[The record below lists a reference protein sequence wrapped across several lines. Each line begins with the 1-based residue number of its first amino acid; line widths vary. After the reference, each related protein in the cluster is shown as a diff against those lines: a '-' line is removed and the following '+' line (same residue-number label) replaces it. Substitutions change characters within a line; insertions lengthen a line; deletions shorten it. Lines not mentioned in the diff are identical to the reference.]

1 MPNTPRNS
9 ALPTRFS
16 LKPRDVG
23 SSWLMCVAQV
33 LNLLRVLL
41 VQVRQMKLHSSNVSA
56 TEQSAEQRSATKR
69 FQTKNSVPLSNYQI
83 CLLIFNNMLYFFKVI
98 NVSATNLFFEIQ
110 VWDKK
115 YTQGVILP
123 FQGHFFEIFY
133 WFRQPISIWVLC
145 EASFHSLLGRMQGL
159 HIPGRGLRQEL

>member
-1 MPNTPRNS
+1 
-9 ALPTRFS
+9 
-16 LKPRDVG
+16 
-23 SSWLMCVAQV
+23 MCVAQV

-98 NVSATNLFFEIQ
+98 NVSATKLPFFEIQ
-110 VWDKK
+110 V
-115 YTQGVILP
+115 
-123 FQGHFFEIFY
+123 
-133 WFRQPISIWVLC
+133 
-145 EASFHSLLGRMQGL
+145 
-159 HIPGRGLRQEL
+159 